1 VYSLNAQLFARS
13 DVMVFVSCYA
23 SLLLFLVNIPVF
35 MPICFAL
42 VTVCRCSYCILL
54 IFTVFEAL
62 YCPVL
67 LCILYCAV
75 LPCIALY
82 SVLRCIALYCSVWL
96 CIALYC
102 SVFCIA
108 LYCSL
113 LLTERYTFDHIKNN
127 EIGGACTTYGGQE

>member
-1 VYSLNAQLFARS
+1 MFRL
-13 DVMVFVSCYA
+13 
-23 SLLLFLVNIPVF
+23 
-35 MPICFAL
+35 
-42 VTVCRCSYCILL
+42 SYCLSL
-54 IFTVFEAL
+54 FVL
-62 YCPVL
+62 YPPY
-67 LCILYCAV
+67 IHSFRGAV